1 MATQAIGAKLTYED
15 YAKTS
20 DDARFELIDGELIP
34 MSPSP
39 DVFHQEIVF
48 FLGMAMAQFVDTF
61 GMGKV
66 YIAPLDV
73 VLTETDT
80 VQPDALYVSR
90 ERSHIITAANIQ
102 GAPDLVVEVLSP
114 STSERDRNYKRGLY
128 ERSGVG
134 EYWMADPFARRI
146 TVLILRNGKYVSHGV
161 FCEGDTLTSPTLSGF
176 RLAVSEAF

>member
-1 MATQAIGAKLTYED
+1 MATQAIGTRLTYED
-15 YAKTS
+15 YAKTP

-34 MSPSP
+34 MAPAPTEPHQRTIIRIGVALFRFVNDNELGEVYMSP
-39 DVFHQEIVF
+39 F
-48 FLGMAMAQFVDTF
+48 
-61 GMGKV
+61 
-66 YIAPLDV
+66 DV
-73 VLTETDT
+73 VFTETDT

-114 STSERDRNYKRGLY
+114 STSERDRNYKRELY
-128 ERSGVG
+128 ERCGVG

-161 FCEGDTLTSPTLSGF
+161 FCEGDTLTSPTLAGF
-176 RLAVSEAF
+176 SLAVSEAF

>member
-1 MATQAIGAKLTYED
+1 MTTQAIGTRLTYED
-15 YAKTS
+15 YAKTP

-34 MSPSP
+34 MAPSPS
-39 DVFHQEIVF
+39 VFHQSSVGVIYRRMFDFVEGRCLGEVF
-48 FLGMAMAQFVDTF
+48 
-61 GMGKV
+61 
-66 YIAPLDV
+66 IAPLDV
-73 VLTETDT
+73 VLTDTDV
-80 VQPDALYVSR
+80 VQPDVFYVSR
-90 ERSHIITAANIQ
+90 ARSHIITAANIQ

-161 FCEGDTLTSPTLSGF
+161 FHEGDTLTSPTLAGF
-176 RLAVSEAF
+176 SLVVSETF